1 MMKRTGVFAVA
12 MLLALGCRPS
22 ASVEEA
28 PAPLVLQYDHPAAFF
43 EEALPIGNGRIGAM
57 VYGGIDTAVFTLNDI
72 TLWTGEPDRGLDH
85 PDVAGSDYAGA
96 VEAVRSALEAEDYPL
111 AERLQARLQG
121 HYSETYQPLGT
132 LRIVWDYPNKSGND
146 DRSVIPSEPSSVI
159 PGECGES
166 ITDYRRELNISDA
179 TATVSYLRDGEPFT
193 MEAFASAPDSV
204 IVIRLRYA
212 PGIHARILF
221 DSPQP
226 GSCIKTADSYT
237 ARMGY
242 DGYVAYHAYPGY
254 YKSGDGQFLYD
265 PDRGIHFR
273 TLIAVAG
280 NRSGQELSTAGS
292 RSGKGV
298 RRACRLHKTEGG
310 GTECTHEQSTAEPLC
325 PEAEG
330 SYIEIDGEAEV
341 IIYIVNATSFN
352 GFDKDPVKE
361 GKPYQALAVANL
373 ERAKEKSYISLL
385 ERHTSDYRKYFDR
398 VSIDLGATPDSVR
411 MLPTDVQLRRYA
423 DLGEANPELEA
434 LYYQYGRYL
443 LISSS
448 RTEGVPANLQGLW
461 NESMD
466 PPWSSNYTTNIN
478 LEENYWPAETAAL
491 PEMHEVLLGFVRN
504 LSATGHAAARDI
516 YGVQRGWNLGQNSDI
531 WALAQPVGLGVGD
544 PSWANWTMGGAWLAT
559 HLWEHWLYSRDRGEL
574 ERDYLALRGAAEFCL
589 DWLVEKDGEL
599 LTSPGTSPENI
610 FRTPEGFY
618 GATLYGGTAD
628 LAMVRECLTDA
639 VAAATEL
646 GRDADFV
653 AEASAALARLR
664 GYQVADD
671 GSLMEWYRRDF
682 TDWDPR
688 HRHQSHLFGVYPGH
702 QIAAEDT
709 LAKAA
714 LKTLEIKGFET
725 TGWSCGWRINLYARL
740 GQGELA
746 YKMYRRLLRYVSPD
760 KYRGPDARR
769 GGGTYPNLLDAHSPF
784 QIDGNFGGCAGVME
798 MLLQS
803 TPDGSVT
810 PLPAL
815 PAAWPSGYVHGLRT
829 RSGTIV
835 DLDWT
840 DGQLV
845 SFREY

>member
-1 MMKRTGVFAVA
+1 MIGFLKRIGVLAA
-12 MLLALGCRPS
+12 ALLLALGCRHS
-22 ASVEEA
+22 AAVEEA
-28 PAPLVLQYDHPAAFF
+28 PAPLVLHYDRPAAFF

-57 VYGGIDTAVFTLNDI
+57 VYGGIDTAVFSLNDI
-72 TLWTGEPDRGLDH
+72 TLWTGEPDRELDH
-85 PDVAGSDYAGA
+85 PDIAGRDYAGA
-96 VEAVRSALEAEDYPL
+96 VEAVRAALEAENYPL

-132 LRIVWDYPNKSGND
+132 LRIVLDYPNKSGND
-146 DRSVIPSEPSSVI
+146 DSAVIPS
-159 PGECGES
+159 ECGES
-166 ITDYRRELNISDA
+166 ISDYRRELNISDA
-179 TATVSYLRDGEPFT
+179 TARVSYLRDGEPFT
-193 MEAFASAPDSV
+193 MEAFASAPDSA

-226 GSCIKTADSYT
+226 GVLSAD
-237 ARMGY
+237 AAGLCY

-254 YKSGDGQFLYD
+254 YKSGEGQFLYD
-265 PDRGIHFR
+265 SDRGIHFR
-273 TLIAVAG
+273 TLVAAV
-280 NRSGQELSTAGS
+280 S

-310 GTECTHEQSTAEPLC
+310 GTECTHEPSTAEPLC

-330 SYIEIDGEAEV
+330 SIIEIDGEPEMT
-341 IIYIVNATSFN
+341 IYVVNATSFN
-352 GFDKDPVKE
+352 GFDKDPVRE
-361 GKPYQALAVANL
+361 GKPYQALADANM
-373 ERAKEKSYISLL
+373 ERVTERDYNSLL
-385 ERHTSDYRKYFDR
+385 ERHTYDYRKFFDR
-398 VSIDLGATPDSVR
+398 VSIDLGETADSVR
-411 MLPTDVQLRRYA
+411 VLPTDVQLRRYT
-423 DLGEANPELEA
+423 DLGESNPELEA

-448 RTEGVPANLQGLW
+448 RTMGVPANLQGLW

-491 PEMHEVLLGFVRN
+491 PESHEVLLGFIRN
-504 LSATGHAAARDI
+504 LSVTGHAAARDI

-559 HLWEHWLYSRDRGEL
+559 HLWEHWLYSRDREALEL
-574 ERDYLALRGAAEFCL
+574 DYPALRGAAEFCL

-610 FRTPEGFY
+610 YRTPEGFY

-653 AEASAALARLR
+653 AEAFAALARLR

-682 TDWDPR
+682 TEWDPR

-702 QIAAEDT
+702 QIAAKDL

-803 TPDGSVT
+803 TPDGTVT

-815 PAAWPSGYVHGLRT
+815 PTAWPSGHIHGLRT
-829 RSGTIV
+829 RRGTTV
-835 DLDWT
+835 DLDWS
-840 DGQLV
+840 DGV
-845 SFREY
+845 ISSFIEY

>member
-1 MMKRTGVFAVA
+1 MIGWFKRMGVFAGLL
-12 MLLALGCRPS
+12 LLALGCRHS
-22 ASVEEA
+22 AAVEDA
-28 PAPLVLQYDHPAAFF
+28 PRPLVLHYDRPAAYF

-57 VYGGIDTAVFTLNDI
+57 VYGGTDTAVFSLNDI
-72 TLWTGEPDRGLDH
+72 TLWTGEPDRGLSH
-85 PDVAGSDYAGA
+85 PDLAGRDYAGA
-96 VEAVRSALEAEDYPL
+96 VEAVRAALEAEDYPL
-111 AERLQARLQG
+111 AERLQLRLQG

-132 LRIVWDYPNKSGND
+132 LRIMY
-146 DRSVIPSEPSSVI
+146 DRASV
-159 PGECGES
+159 
-166 ITDYRRELNISDA
+166 TDYRRELNISDA
-179 TATVSYLRDGEPFT
+179 TAMVSYLRDGEPFT
-193 MEAFASAPDSV
+193 MEAFASAPDSAL
-204 IVIRLRYA
+204 VIRLRYA
-212 PGIHARILF
+212 PGIHARISF
-221 DSPQP
+221 DTPHP
-226 GSCIKTADSYT
+226 GSCVEMPVSRTGSPSEAPSCAESPVSRTA
-237 ARMGY
+237 AIGY

-254 YKSGDGQFLYD
+254 YKNGEGQFLYD
-265 PDRGIHFR
+265 PARGIHFR
-273 TLIAVAG
+273 TMISAV
-280 NRSGQELSTAGS
+280 GS

-298 RRACRLHKTEGG
+298 RRACRPHRTEGE
-310 GTECTHEQSTAEPLC
+310 GTECPHSLSTAEPLC
-325 PEAEG
+325 TETGVSE
-330 SYIEIDGEAEV
+330 IIIDGEQE
-341 IIYIVNATSFN
+341 ITIYIVNATSFN
-352 GFDKDPVKE
+352 GFDKDPVRE
-361 GKPYQALAVANL
+361 GKPYQALAEANM
-373 ERAKEKSYISLL
+373 ERVSGESYNALK
-385 ERHTSDYRKYFDR
+385 ERHTADYRKFFDR

-411 MLPTDVQLRRYA
+411 TLPTDVQLRRYA

-448 RTEGVPANLQGLW
+448 RTMGVPANLQGLW

-478 LEENYWPAETAAL
+478 LEENYWLAETAAL
-491 PEMHEVLLGFVRN
+491 PEMHEVLLGFIRN
-504 LSATGHAAARDI
+504 LSVTGQAAARDI

-559 HLWEHWLYSRDRGEL
+559 HLWEHWLYSRDRAAL
-574 ERDYLALRGAAEFCL
+574 ERDYPALHGAAEFCL

-610 FRTPEGFY
+610 YRTPEGFY

-628 LAMVRECLTDA
+628 LAMVREVLTDA
-639 VAAATEL
+639 VAAAREL
-646 GRDADFV
+646 GRDAAFV
-653 AEASAALARLR
+653 EEATSALARLR
-664 GYQVADD
+664 GYHVAAD
-671 GSLMEWYRRDF
+671 GSMMEWYRPDF

-702 QIAAEDT
+702 QISAQDS

-760 KYRGPDARR
+760 GYRGPDARR

-803 TPDGSVT
+803 TPDGTVT

-815 PAAWPSGYVHGLRT
+815 PAAWPTGHIHGLRT
-829 RSGTIV
+829 RAGTTV
-835 DLDWT
+835 DIDWK
-840 DGQLV
+840 DGEVV

>member
-1 MMKRTGVFAVA
+1 MKKILTLLPVL
-12 MLLALGCRPS
+12 LLALGCRQGSPV
-22 ASVEEA
+22 AET
-28 PAPLVLQYDHPAAFF
+28 PRPLVLQYDRPAQYF

-57 VYGGIDTAVFTLNDI
+57 VYGGTDTAVFTLNDI
-72 TLWTGEPDRGLDH
+72 TLWTGEPDRGVGH
-85 PDVAGSDYAGA
+85 MDVAGRDYAGA
-96 VEAVRSALEAEDYPL
+96 VEAVRAALEAENYPL

-132 LRIVWDYPNKSGND
+132 LRIVWDGVISGD
-146 DRSVIPSEPSSVI
+146 PSSVM
-159 PGECGES
+159 PGSDRAS

-179 TATVSYLRDGEPFT
+179 TATVSYLRDGELFT
-193 MEAFASAPDSV
+193 MEAFASAPDSA

-226 GSCIKTADSYT
+226 GALSADD
-237 ARMGY
+237 AGLCY

-265 PDRGIHFR
+265 PDRGIRFR
-273 TLIAVAG
+273 TMVA
-280 NRSGQELSTAGS
+280 AGS

-310 GTECTHEQSTAEPLC
+310 GTQCTHEISTAEPLC
-325 PEAEG
+325 PEAGG
-330 SYIEIDGEAEV
+330 SVIEIDGEPEV
-341 IIYIVNATSFN
+341 MIYVVNATSFN
-352 GFDKDPVKE
+352 GFDKDPVRE
-361 GKPYQALAVANL
+361 GKPYQELANANL
-373 ERAKEKSYISLL
+373 KRVNDKDYSALL
-385 ERHTSDYRKYFDR
+385 ERHTADYRKYFDR
-398 VSIDLGATPDSVR
+398 VSIDLGETPDSVR
-411 MLPTDVQLRRYA
+411 VLPTDVQLRRYA

-448 RTEGVPANLQGLW
+448 RTMGVPANLQGLW

-504 LSATGHAAARDI
+504 LSVTGQAAARDI

-531 WALAQPVGLGVGD
+531 WALAQPVGLGEGD
-544 PSWANWTMGGAWLAT
+544 PCWANWTMGGAWLAT
-559 HLWEHWLYSRDRGEL
+559 HLWEHWLYSRDRDAL
-574 ERDYLALRGAAEFCL
+574 ERDYPVLRGAAEFCL

-599 LTSPGTSPENI
+599 LTSPGTSPENL

-646 GRDADFV
+646 GRDAAFV

-664 GYQVADD
+664 GYHVASD

-702 QIAAEDT
+702 QISAQDS

-760 KYRGPDARR
+760 RYRGPDARR

-803 TPDGSVT
+803 SGDGTVT

-815 PAAWPSGYVHGLRT
+815 PAAWPTGHIHGLRT
-829 RSGTIV
+829 RAGTTV
-835 DLDWT
+835 DLDWA
-840 DGQLV
+840 DGV
-845 SFREY
+845 ITSFTEY